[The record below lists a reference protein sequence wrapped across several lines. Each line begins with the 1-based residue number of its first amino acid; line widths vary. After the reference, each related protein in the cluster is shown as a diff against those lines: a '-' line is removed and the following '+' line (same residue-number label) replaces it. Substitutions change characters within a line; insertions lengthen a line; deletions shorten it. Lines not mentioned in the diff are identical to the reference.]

1 MKKEE
6 TKQFILWCVLGAI
19 GCGFM
24 AAGDWLLGCV
34 PLQAGDTGMFN
45 RAHYL
50 SGSYGLWK
58 PVLTVGLGAI
68 GGFLY
73 YFVVKALNADI
84 DEKYRKTKNVQ
95 FLCGIFTVAIA
106 LTIHTWV
113 ATMAWFATYLG
124 PRIGAEA
131 ALAAVTTYQDAML
144 PAIRPLYLPM
154 LLLFG
159 IHFVMLLIGKTRYPR
174 GMLAF
179 HPVMW
184 NLLLAAVPDI
194 AQAMQVPVATW
205 MSVMSQSSTNSAIA
219 IWCIAAAVYERKHI
233 RQVVY
238 ARKGGGIPDL
248 LQGGF
253 CRAAVWGCL
262 LLPHHPLPHLFL
274 CAKSRCFRTYAVVL
288 RA

>member
-1 MKKEE
+1 MNRKANKP
-6 TKQFILWCVLGAI
+6 FIRWCILGAV

-24 AAGDWLLGCV
+24 AAGDWLLGCI
-34 PLQAGDTGMFN
+34 PLQETDTGLFN
-45 RAHYL
+45 RAYYL
-50 SGSYGLWK
+50 SGSYGLWR

-84 DEKYRKTKNVQ
+84 DEKYRKTKSVQ

-124 PRIGAEA
+124 LRIGAET
-131 ALAAVTTYQDAML
+131 ALAAATAYQDAML
-144 PAIRPLYLPM
+144 PAILPLYVPM

-159 IHFVMLLIGKTRYPR
+159 IHFVMLLAGKTRYPR
-174 GMLAF
+174 WMLAF
-179 HPVMW
+179 HPVTG

-205 MSVMSQSSTNSAIA
+205 MSVMSQSSTNSAIMV
-219 IWCIAAAVYERKHI
+219 WCIAAAVYEKKHS
-233 RQVVY
+233 
-238 ARKGGGIPDL
+238 A
-248 LQGGF
+248 
-253 CRAAVWGCL
+253 
-262 LLPHHPLPHLFL
+262 HL
-274 CAKSRCFRTYAVVL
+274 AG
-288 RA
+288 